1 MASQLS
7 GWLEL
12 LTLPSESRQQRPSRE
27 GGRGLAHPELC
38 CQICLCLFW
47 FLCTTWKQ
55 MCSSPSCSVSDL
67 HGGGVAAVVMGE
79 GCVYMC
85 MYVCMCV
92 HICVYMFVCVCVYV
106 CMLSHFNHVQLLVM
120 PWTGAPRLLCLW
132 DSPGKNI
139 GVGCHTLLQGTFP
152 IYGLNK
158 GLLHCR
164 WILYHLSYQRSPR
177 TLGYPFYRGSS

>member
-12 LTLPSESRQQRPSRE
+12 LTLPSESRQQWPSRE